1 MIPKFRAWLKK
12 KQEMDNEVDQINWFN
27 GELDFI
33 GDGIT
38 YMVKADDLVLM
49 QSTGLFDKNGQEI
62 FEGDVLEIQGI
73 KMIVKLGSYKY
84 LETSKNNGHMLGVL
98 YDVLGFYV
106 ECINVADPDNI
117 SPFEPETLKNS
128 QIIGNVYQNPDLL
141 EADHDR
147 D

>member
-62 FEGDVLEIQGI
+62 FEGDI
-73 KMIVKLGSYKY
+73 LGTKDGLLNGVVEYRKDLGMWTNSLIRY
-84 LETSKNNGHMLGVL
+84 NNFERL
-98 YDVLGFYV
+98 
-106 ECINVADPDNI
+106 CNVASDR
-117 SPFEPETLKNS
+117 K
-128 QIIGNVYQNPDLL
+128 IIGNVYQNPDLL
-141 EADHDR
+141 EVDHDR